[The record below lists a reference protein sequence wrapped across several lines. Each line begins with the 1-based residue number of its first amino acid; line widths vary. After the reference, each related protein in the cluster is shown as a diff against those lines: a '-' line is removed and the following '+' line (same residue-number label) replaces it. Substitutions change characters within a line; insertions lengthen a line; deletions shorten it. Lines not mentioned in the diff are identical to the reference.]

1 MIIQHNI
8 NLSIGTKQYIQRNI
22 NVSLFNDNHRL
33 YEVGVLLRVLNPKE
47 LIGVDKN
54 DLKVLNNLLHS
65 GTTYI
70 TI

>member
-22 NVSLFNDNHRL
+22 NVSLFNNNHKL
-33 YEVGVLLRVLNPKE
+33 YEVADLLRALTNN

-65 GTTYI
+65 ETMYI